1 VRDAEKE
8 AFDAAVGERIVGA
21 ELERLPDSWIVL
33 HSLPAPGASGD
44 LDHVVV
50 GPAGLFAITTRYVDG
65 DRVFVADDYLLARGD
80 RSPFARSAMAAAR
93 RTAQLAGRTLPPSLA
108 PRPVLVIA
116 GARSVRV
123 GARARAIDVRD
134 HSIVRSWLQSQ
145 PTVLDPATV
154 QRVAARV
161 AAAFE
166 ESSPSGG
173 EAHRSVAPETEGR
186 FQRLERAVSAARRI
200 RSLWRIAA
208 GLAVAAGV
216 WIAFAQLP
224 SWLALQLG

>member
-1 VRDAEKE
+1 
-8 AFDAAVGERIVGA
+8 
-21 ELERLPDSWIVL
+21 
-33 HSLPAPGASGD
+33 
-44 LDHVVV
+44 
-50 GPAGLFAITTRYVDG
+50 
-65 DRVFVADDYLLARGD
+65 
-80 RSPFARSAMAAAR
+80 
-93 RTAQLAGRTLPPSLA
+93 
-108 PRPVLVIA
+108 VLVIA

-123 GARARAIDVRD
+123 GARARAVDVRD
-134 HSIVRSWLQSQ
+134 HSLVRSWLESQ
-145 PTVLDPATV
+145 PTVLDPPTV

-166 ESSPSGG
+166 ASNPAVDVADGSASIES
-173 EAHRSVAPETEGR
+173 EGR

-224 SWLALQLG
+224 SWLALHLG